1 MESQLR
7 RFQSNRSKSGSQI
20 ITKKTLSLRNRVA
33 NVVDGL
39 LPDDEEENIGKI
51 FSQHKNKGR
60 DKATFSDCFSLVKNG
75 KDQVDSPH

>member
-20 ITKKTLSLRNRVA
+20 ITKTLSLRNRVG

-39 LPDDEEENIGKI
+39 LPDEEEENIGKI

-60 DKATFSDCFSLVKNG
+60 DKATFSECFSLVKNRTE
-75 KDQVDSPH
+75 QVETPH